1 MVDDAGLI
9 VKEYSLEHLLE
20 TCTDFTNEMSQLEY
34 VCSSLGVKVLITTKY
49 HAEYAGEGIEY
60 SWGAAKAI
68 YQRYPLYSKKG
79 KVNFIGLVSKCISRE
94 VLTADLIRKFSRRAR
109 NYMLTYK
116 SLEMIVDDDGG
127 EQNMNTI
134 LHSRIENL
142 QKSLASHRSAVDFDN
157 GFILQSV
164 QLVTGF
170 DLEHV
175 AENGPPKKKRGRKK
189 ILL

>member
-1 MVDDAGLI
+1 
-9 VKEYSLEHLLE
+9 
-20 TCTDFTNEMSQLEY
+20 MSQLEY

-68 YQRYPLYSKKG
+68 YRHYPLYSKKG

-94 VLTADLIRKFSRRAR
+94 VLTV
-109 NYMLTYK
+109 
-116 SLEMIVDDDGG
+116 EMIVDDDGG

-142 QKSLASHRSAVDFDN
+142 QKSLACHRSAVDFDN

-164 QLVTGF
+164 KLVAGF

-189 ILL
+189 ITL